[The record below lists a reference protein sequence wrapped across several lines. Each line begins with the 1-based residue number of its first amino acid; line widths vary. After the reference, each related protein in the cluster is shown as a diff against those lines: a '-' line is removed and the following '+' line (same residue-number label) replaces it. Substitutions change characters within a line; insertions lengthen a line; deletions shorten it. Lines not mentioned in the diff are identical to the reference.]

1 MVLLLVGICIGV
13 FTYYLLT
20 DNTNKDLTNEFV
32 KLNDKLTANNT
43 ISEVSKSLTEKGVDI
58 KEYERFIYLKHT
70 IKK

>member
-32 KLNDKLTANNT
+32 NGSYIKSDAIHKVFNTRYPNLEVKKVKSKRLT
-43 ISEVSKSLTEKGVDI
+43 VL
-58 KEYERFIYLKHT
+58 
-70 IKK
+70 